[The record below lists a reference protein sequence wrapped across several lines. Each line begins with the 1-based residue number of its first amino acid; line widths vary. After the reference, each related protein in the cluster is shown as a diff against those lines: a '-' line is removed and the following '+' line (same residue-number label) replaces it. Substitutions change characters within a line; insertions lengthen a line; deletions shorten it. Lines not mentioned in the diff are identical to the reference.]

1 MAYFLHYVIVQVME
15 DLSGSQLS
23 KYHLVDRIGR
33 GGMSDVYRARDV
45 TGGPEVAVKVMH
57 VSADTN
63 DVFLKRFEQE
73 ARIASGMKHPH
84 ILQTLDFG
92 LDRHYPYMVTR
103 LVTGGTLAS
112 ILKRYGPVSPEQAG
126 RWLAQ
131 VSSALDYAHAQSVIH
146 RDLKPTNI
154 LLDDKNDA
162 FLTDFG
168 IAKLSVPNT
177 EGLTT
182 TGNVIGTPTYM
193 APEQW
198 RGEDPTPLTD
208 VYGLGILMY
217 LMMTAKPPFEAD
229 TPHSLMY
236 KHLND
241 PPPPMRRYSP
251 AITEALD
258 QVVMKALAKYPA
270 DRYKSAGEFSQDFQR
285 ALKNQPT
292 QAQQNPPRFVKAE
305 PQSSMRETNPGR
317 AQLPAPPMMPPP
329 VYGPPQLYQQSAPP
343 AYNNQPAYGYRPSGN
358 SEPYYPQAVVQKIQ
372 QDKKERTGRIRSCLW
387 VVMLIAV
394 IGVAGYALSLDPD
407 RWLPSEEPSKSGQQ
421 IITPQPSLTPVPGQ
435 KGQVSII
442 SPPNESQYTVG
453 SLVIIEITATDPI
466 GVSNVEMRRFG
477 FMLESKENTNPGGER
492 TFTTQFSYIPQQ
504 PGRHILEFIPFQ
516 GNIQGNSTFLEI
528 IVR

>member
-1 MAYFLHYVIVQVME
+1 MAEFLHYAIVQYME

-23 KYHLVDRIGR
+23 KYHLIDRIGR

-57 VSADTN
+57 VNAETN

-103 LVTGGTLAS
+103 LVMGGTLAS
-112 ILKRYGPVSPEQAG
+112 ILKRYGPVAPEQAG
-126 RWLAQ
+126 RWLTQ

-258 QVVMKALAKYPA
+258 MVVMKALAKHST
-270 DRYKSAGEFSQDFQR
+270 DRYRSAGEFSQDFQR

-292 QAQQNPPRFVKAE
+292 EAQQNPPRFVKAE
-305 PQSSMRETNPGR
+305 PQASMRETNPGR
-317 AQLPAPPMMPPP
+317 VQLPTPSAPPMMPPP
-329 VYGPPQLYQQSAPP
+329 VYGPPQIYQQTAPP
-343 AYNNQPAYGYRPSGN
+343 AYNQAPYGYRPSGN

-372 QDKKERTGRIRSCLW
+372 HDKKKRSSQIRSCLW
-387 VVMLIAV
+387 IAVLLVV
-394 IGVAGYALSLDPD
+394 IGVAAFAFGSDPD
-407 RWLPSEEPSKSGQQ
+407 RWLPSEESSESNQQ
-421 IITPQPSLTPVPGQ
+421 IITPQPSLTPVPGE
-435 KGQVSII
+435 KGQVSI
-442 SPPNESQYTVG
+442 SAPLNGTQYTVG
-453 SLVIIEITATDPI
+453 SPIIISITATDPI
-466 GVSNVEMRRFG
+466 NVSRIEMRRFG
-477 FMLESKENTNPGGER
+477 FVLETKENVSGGR
-492 TFTTQFSYIPQQ
+492 TFTTEFSYIPKQ

-516 GNIQGNSTFLEI
+516 VNVQGNSTFLEI
-528 IVR
+528 VVR

>member
-1 MAYFLHYVIVQVME
+1 ME

-23 KYHLVDRIGR
+23 KYHLIDRVGR

-57 VSADTN
+57 VNADTN

-73 ARIASGMKHPH
+73 ARIASGMRHPH

-131 VSSALDYAHAQSVIH
+131 VASALDYAHAQNVIH

-154 LLDDKNDA
+154 LLDEKNDA

-168 IAKLSVPNT
+168 IAKLDVPNS

-241 PPPPMRRYSP
+241 PPPPMRRHAQ

-258 QVVMKALAKYPA
+258 MVIMKALAKSPA

-285 ALKNQPT
+285 AMQNQPT
-292 QAQQNPPRFVKAE
+292 LAQQNPPRFVKAE
-305 PQSSMRETNPGR
+305 PQAALRDTNPGR
-317 AQLPAPPMMPPP
+317 VQLPAPNPSTPPLMPPP
-329 VYGPPQLYQQSAPP
+329 VYGPPQIYQQPAPQT
-343 AYNNQPAYGYRPSGN
+343 YNQPYNYRPSGN

-372 QDKKERTGRIRSCLW
+372 SDKKKRGGQIRSCLW
-387 VVMLIAV
+387 VFMLMGVIA
-394 IGVAGYALSLDPD
+394 GVAYVVSLDPD
-407 RWLPSEEPSKSGQQ
+407 RWLPSEENTKSSQQ
-421 IITPQPSLTPVPGQ
+421 IITPLPSLTPVPGE
-435 KGQVSII
+435 KAQVTILSPSNGSIF
-442 SPPNESQYTVG
+442 TVG
-453 SLVIIEITATDPI
+453 SQVVISVTATDPI
-466 GVSNVEMRRFG
+466 SIKSVEMRRFG
-477 FMLESKENTNPGGER
+477 FELDSKTNDNPAPGGER
-492 TFTTQFSYIPQQ
+492 TFTTEFIYIPKQ
-504 PGRHILEFIPFQ
+504 PGRHILEFIPYQ

-528 IVR
+528 VVR